1 MMRGLGR
8 GSGWNH
14 CSNQEKGPSCASA
27 ADPPARYRI
36 WNRISPAARHKIRLG
51 PWLKLDDVFLCA
63 ILDMNANI
71 EVARNE
77 SISPGDLKA
86 QSPLNQL

>member
-1 MMRGLGR
+1 
-8 GSGWNH
+8 
-14 CSNQEKGPSCASA
+14 
-27 ADPPARYRI
+27 
-36 WNRISPAARHKIRLG
+36 
-51 PWLKLDDVFLCA
+51 
-63 ILDMNANI
+63 LDMNANI